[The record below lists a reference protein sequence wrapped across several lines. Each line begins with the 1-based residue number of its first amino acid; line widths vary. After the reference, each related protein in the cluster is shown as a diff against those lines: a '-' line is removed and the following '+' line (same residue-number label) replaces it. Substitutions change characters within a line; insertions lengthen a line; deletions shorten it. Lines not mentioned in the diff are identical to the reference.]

1 MVHIHKELAVSE
13 DFAWGWGV
21 VSQVRDLITGG
32 TGPVDYHKV
41 NASVIPASDD
51 AGAQTSDVQ
60 TELDLR
66 MTIANANK
74 KFALLGGSQTQV
86 FSVAPTTQPHHAV
99 PQSQV
104 TSQIAAAVSGIANNY
119 AKRNNVLGL
128 DQTTPFTPTKDYHP
142 ATKLYVDNKI
152 VAIGAGDMAK
162 ATYDKN
168 DNGVVD
174 NSEALGGIDAKD
186 AFMYRGSAVDADA
199 LTEQGNWVGTGIAN
213 APDNS
218 NTMIANF
225 KSVPNGLAIQ
235 TAYSQG
241 TKRISDRTFD
251 GTTWGPWEVALGSA
265 DIINNFNGSSS
276 PYAVAG
282 ANTVKQLHS
291 MIQGVSGVPVG
302 SIVAFG
308 GNISTIPADWALCDG
323 KGITPDLNGMFIKG
337 VTDPNHVNA
346 TGGTK
351 AATMP
356 SHTHTANH
364 GHTGTA
370 ASAGT
375 HFHSASHTHSGS
387 ANGLHVAGHT
397 HFISTE
403 KHPLPGGNQTTP
415 DVVIGSFREGTG
427 AKWDVLQP
435 VPPADPKAHNVG
447 TTRGGQQDL
456 SGPVTINP
464 ITFNTGSSGAHT
476 HTVSI
481 PSVTINTGSA
491 VAVGDN
497 EPPFYTLMYIMKIA

>member
-13 DFAWGWGV
+13 DFAWGWGT

-41 NASVIPASDD
+41 NAGIIPAADEL
-51 AGAQTSDVQ
+51 GAQTSDVQ

-74 KFALLGGSQTQV
+74 KFALLAGSPTQV
-86 FSVAPTTQPHHAV
+86 FSVAAATQPHHAT

-104 TSQIAAAVSGIANNY
+104 TAQIAAAVSGIANNY
-119 AKRNNVLGL
+119 AKRDNVLGL
-128 DQTTPFTPTKDYHP
+128 DQTSPFTPTKDYQP

-168 DNGVVD
+168 DNGSVD

-186 AFMYRGSAVDADA
+186 AFMYRGSATDADA
-199 LTEQGNWVGTGIAN
+199 LTEQGNWVGTAIAN
-213 APDNS
+213 APDSS

-225 KSVPNGLAIQ
+225 KGPTSGLAIQ

-251 GTTWGPWEVALGSA
+251 GTAWGAWEVALGSQ

-302 SIVAFG
+302 SIVAFS
-308 GNISTIPADWALCDG
+308 GNVSTIPSDWALCDG
-323 KGITPDLNGMFIKG
+323 KGVTPDLNGMFIKG
-337 VTDPNHVNA
+337 TSNPNHINIK
-346 TGGTK
+346 GGSEDS
-351 AATMP
+351 TMP
-356 SHTHTANH
+356 AHTHAMDHGHKGTTNTAGEHHHSVTHSHKADVQNLHVKSHTH
-364 GHTGTA
+364 
-370 ASAGT
+370 
-375 HFHSASHTHSGS
+375 F
-387 ANGLHVAGHT
+387 V
-397 HFISTE
+397 STE
-403 KHPLPGGNQTTP
+403 KHTANGNYTP
-415 DVVIGSFREGTG
+415 DIVIGSLREGTG

-447 TTRGGQQDL
+447 TTKGGQQDL
-456 SGPVTINP
+456 NGPIHVHSTHVNSSDKGDHHHKITIA
-464 ITFNTGSSGAHT
+464 SS
-476 HTVSI
+476 SMI
-481 PSVTINTGSA
+481 SGSA
-491 VAVGDN
+491 EKAGDN
-497 EPPFYTLMYIMKIA
+497 QPPFYTLMYIMKIA